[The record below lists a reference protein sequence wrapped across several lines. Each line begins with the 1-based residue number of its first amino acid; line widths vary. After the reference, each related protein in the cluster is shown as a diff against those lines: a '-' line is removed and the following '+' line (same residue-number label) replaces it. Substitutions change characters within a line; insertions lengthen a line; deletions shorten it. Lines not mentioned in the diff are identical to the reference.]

1 MQPNAPI
8 VRLIVNPDRD
18 TFMIG
23 ESIRL
28 RLQIQN
34 PTSAALEFPGITWDD
49 EVLAFTPP
57 AVARL
62 LAPDGRD
69 LLAPYERPASFSHG
83 APWRVEPGKNEYYQ
97 LPLTS
102 HLALRQPG
110 QYRFSLTLADRNGR
124 SYTSNPLMFHLADV
138 EASLPA
144 GAVELR
150 LTLVKPELRTGERI
164 EAEAVFVNRSD
175 KPVIFLRPQQ
185 DSFDG
190 WANPSYRFHV
200 TDSEGRGVTRALR
213 CGDLATPEYGE
224 EAFFTVKPGGSTAQ
238 KLRIADFPGL
248 EKPGT
253 YQVGLT
259 YSVRRH
265 AVGVGG
271 ATLDREM
278 SWPAGTFL
286 GRLESNETTLVIR

>member
-1 MQPNAPI
+1 MQPNAPA
-8 VRLIVNPDRD
+8 VSLIVTADRD
-18 TFMIG
+18 TFTIG

-28 RLQIQN
+28 RLRIHN
-34 PTSAALEFPGITWDD
+34 PTPTAVELPGITWDD

-69 LLAPYERPASFSHG
+69 LLAPYARPASFSHG
-83 APWRVEPGKNEYYQ
+83 APWRVEAGKDEYYQ
-97 LPLTS
+97 LPITS

-110 QYRFSLTLADRNGR
+110 EYRFSLTLADRGGR
-124 SYTSNPLMFHLADV
+124 SYTSNPLAFRLADI

-150 LTLVKPELRTGERI
+150 LALVKPEFRAGERI
-164 EAEAVFVNRSD
+164 EAEAAFVNRSD
-175 KPVIFLRPQQ
+175 KPVVFLRPQQ

-190 WANPSYRFHV
+190 WANPSYLFHL

-224 EAFFTVKPGGSTAQ
+224 ESFFTVKPGGSATLR
-238 KLRIADFPGL
+238 LRIADYPGL
-248 EKPGT
+248 ERPGT
-253 YQVGLT
+253 YRAGLT
-259 YSVRRH
+259 YIVRRH

-278 SWPAGTFL
+278 SWLAGTFL
-286 GRLESNETTLVIR
+286 GRLESNEATLVIR